1 MLSVGLIAGHSTQG
15 SAERVWEH
23 ERCKAATASLATLL
37 TTAGFACL
45 TVSPD
50 IYSLDNDAALI
61 EKIRFVNERRVDMAL
76 ELHLNAAG
84 GDYSTC
90 LYWDDEEGYFSESGK
105 QLAVE
110 IAAQFKAA
118 FPWRS
123 IGAKGQTYFDR
134 RLAFLHKTNM
144 PAVITEAA
152 FKDDPSHRTSMET
165 KQGAVLYATSVFQGI
180 CRYADGLQVA

>member
-1 MLSVGLIAGHSTQG
+1 MRCGIAAGHSANTEG
-15 SAERVWEH
+15 ERQWEWQ
-23 ERCKAATASLATLL
+23 RCHLVQAHLVDLL
-37 TTAGFACL
+37 TWAGHEP
-45 TVSPD
+45 VVPD
-50 IYSLDNDAALI
+50 DTIDELDNDTALI

-76 ELHLNAAG
+76 ELHLNAGG

-90 LYWDDEEGYFSESGK
+90 LYWDDVEGYFSESGK

-110 IAAQFKAA
+110 IAEQFKTA
-118 FPWRS
+118 FPWRC

-134 RLAFLHKTNM
+134 KLAFLHKTNM
-144 PAVITEAA
+144 PAVITECA

-180 CRYADGLQVA
+180 CRYADGLQVG

>member
-1 MLSVGLIAGHSTQG
+1 MLSVGIIAGHSTRG
-15 SAERVWEH
+15 SEERVWEH
-23 ERCKAATASLATLL
+23 ERCKEAAASLETLL
-37 TTAGFACL
+37 TTAGFTCF
-45 TVSPD
+45 TVSSD
-50 IYSLDNDAALI
+50 IYSLTNDDALI
-61 EKIRFVNERRVDMAL
+61 EKIRFLNERHVDMAV
-76 ELHLNAAG
+76 ELHLNAGG

-90 LYWDDEEGYFSESGK
+90 LYWDDAEGYFSQPGK

-110 IAAQFKAA
+110 IAEQFKTA

-134 RLAFLHKTNM
+134 KLAFLHKTNM

>member
-1 MLSVGLIAGHSTQG
+1 MLSVGIIAGHSDQG
-15 SAERVWEH
+15 PAERVWEH
-23 ERCKAATASLATLL
+23 ERCKAATASLDTLL
-37 TTAGFACL
+37 TTAGYTCL

-50 IYSLDNDAALI
+50 IYSLTNDDALI

-76 ELHLNAAG
+76 ELHLNAGG

-90 LYWDDEEGYFSESGK
+90 LYWDDAEGYFSEPGK

-110 IAAQFKAA
+110 IAEQFNTA

-134 RLAFLHKTNM
+134 TLAFLHKTNM

-180 CRYADGLQVA
+180 CRYADGVQVG